1 VLLGC
6 SSSGQKRRGATGA
19 DSAYRT
25 VKSARA
31 KTTVNLHHANVN
43 RDTLFSRYNKTYTVA
58 LGDTLYSIAW
68 RVGIDVKELI
78 SLNNLHSPYL
88 IHKGDV
94 LKVTGDIKGT
104 TTLLFKSGNPPKFV
118 SIQKNDKKVKIQ
130 CSGSLCTKNNQN
142 KVVNKATKAYPKAN
156 ASKKMTL
163 GTGHTK
169 NSNNIAAKKQ
179 TKKQT
184 KKLKNNWRWPTEG
197 KIIKTF
203 LASKTGLKGI
213 SIENQRGTPIY
224 AAAKGQVVYAGNG
237 LRGYGNLIII
247 KHAND
252 YLSAY
257 AHNEK
262 LLVSEN
268 DIIKRGQKIGL
279 MGDSGTDNVHLHFE
293 IRYKGK
299 SVDPLKYLEKR

>member
-1 VLLGC
+1 MKE
-6 SSSGQKRRGATGA
+6 SK
-19 DSAYRT
+19 
-25 VKSARA
+25 KSTA
-31 KTTVNLHHANVN
+31 
-43 RDTLFSRYNKTYTVA
+43 
-58 LGDTLYSIAW
+58 
-68 RVGIDVKELI
+68 
-78 SLNNLHSPYL
+78 
-88 IHKGDV
+88 
-94 LKVTGDIKGT
+94 
-104 TTLLFKSGNPPKFV
+104 
-118 SIQKNDKKVKIQ
+118 IQKNDKKVKKQ
-130 CSGSLCTKNNQN
+130 CIGSMCTKNSQN
-142 KVVNKATKAYPKAN
+142 KIVNKATKAYPEVN
-156 ASKKMTL
+156 VSKKITF
-163 GTGHTK
+163 GAGHTV
-169 NSNNIAAKKQ
+169 NSKKIAIKKSAKKH
-179 TKKQT
+179 TD

-203 LASKTGLKGI
+203 VASKTGLKGI

-224 AAAKGQVVYAGNG
+224 AAEKGQVVYAGNG

-299 SVDPLKYLEKR
+299 SVDPLRYLEKR